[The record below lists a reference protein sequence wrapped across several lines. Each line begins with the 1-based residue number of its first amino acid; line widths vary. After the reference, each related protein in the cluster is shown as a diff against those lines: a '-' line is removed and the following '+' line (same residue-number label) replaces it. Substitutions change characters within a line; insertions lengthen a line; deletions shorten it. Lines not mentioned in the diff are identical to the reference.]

1 MIRWRFPFVAI
12 VLGVIAC
19 TLLAGRFLSAGAF
32 SAGSGLL
39 PAVLGELLTGGGLY
53 LFLEYRVFRPAERW
67 REKVSTAGTDP
78 IPLEAGILSP
88 LAAVAAGRYGRGLG
102 AAEGGVR

>member
-1 MIRWRFPFVAI
+1 MIRWRFPFVAM

-19 TLLAGRFLSAGAF
+19 TLLA
-32 SAGSGLL
+32 
-39 PAVLGELLTGGGLY
+39 GGLY

-67 REKVSTAGTDP
+67 REKVSTAGMNP

-88 LAAVAAGRYGRGLG
+88 LAAVAAERYGRALVELERGIGEREEKLRPVENVP
-102 AAEGGVR
+102 AAPQNSTVRRH